1 MRETD
6 PVNEAKEAFRVFDA
20 EGFGFIGKD
29 LSVSQCCFCVNIFR
43 IRHCYYSTGFFT
55 NIIFCSITFKVSAW
69 LFNQVVCKIGLT
81 VKKPVE
87 VLS

>member
-29 LSVSQCCFCVNIFR
+29 YSVSQCCFYGNIFR

-55 NIIFCSITFKVSAW
+55 NILFFKISSW
-69 LFNQVVCKIGLT
+69 LINHAVCNRVKS
-81 VKKPVE
+81 KKPVE

>member
-29 LSVSQCCFCVNIFR
+29 YAMLFLL
-43 IRHCYYSTGFFT
+43 FF
-55 NIIFCSITFKVSAW
+55 V
-69 LFNQVVCKIGLT
+69 
-81 VKKPVE
+81 
-87 VLS
+87 